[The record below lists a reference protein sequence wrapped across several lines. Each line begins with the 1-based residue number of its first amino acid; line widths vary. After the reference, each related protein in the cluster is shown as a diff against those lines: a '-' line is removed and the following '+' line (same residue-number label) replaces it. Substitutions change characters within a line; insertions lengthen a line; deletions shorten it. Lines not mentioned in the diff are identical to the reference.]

1 MAENEDKDLEK
12 VPSSENNGDTTKKD
26 SKRENNNDD
35 PLIPDEILE
44 AIPVEERGKVIS
56 VIKQSMFSS
65 ITRRSNPIA
74 DKITTEHITQL
85 ISKSDEQDKRDREE
99 RKGQRNYNLIL
110 LLIGLAFIGFLIVF
124 LQRDKELLIKI
135 IIAIISF
142 VGGFGVGKSTTKKE
156 E

>member
-1 MAENEDKDLEK
+1 MSESENKDLEK
-12 VPSSENNGDTTKKD
+12 VPSSENNGDVQKGDIKKG
-26 SKRENNNDD
+26 SENDD
-35 PLIPDEILE
+35 SLIPEEILE

-65 ITRRSNPIA
+65 VTRRSNPIA

-99 RKGQRNYNLIL
+99 RKGQRNYNLL
-110 LLIGLAFIGFLIVF
+110 LLIIGLVFIGFLIVF
-124 LQRDKELLIKI
+124 LQRDKELLVKI

-142 VGGFGVGKSTTKKE
+142 VGGFGVGKSTSKKE